1 MTWRNNGRRIS
12 QPKVGW
18 REVSSTGS
26 QKTWENIVVIHFV
39 GALHPSAPL
48 CSGRLYVHHQNEA
61 INPGG
66 SAGVKH
72 FDLKTDAL
80 HQNTRILLG
89 KFRAIAIEHVNV
101 HFRVKNL
108 TWICHFG
115 LEKSDSKRKLLR
127 AQKRMI
133 YRIEFRDHALHYAKK
148 HHIWPGACFSFN
160 DLVDDV
166 LWAKC
171 TLTMIFIFMHTC

>member
-89 KFRAIAIEHVNV
+89 KFRAIAIEQTCIFTWKIWHGSVTLGL
-101 HFRVKNL
+101 KNPIPKGSCWGRKNAWFIVL
-108 TWICHFG
+108 NFGIMHCTMLKSTTFG
-115 LEKSDSKRKLLR
+115 LGHVFHL
-127 AQKRMI
+127 MI
-133 YRIEFRDHALHYAKK
+133 LWMMFCEQNAL
-148 HHIWPGACFSFN
+148 
-160 DLVDDV
+160 
-166 LWAKC
+166 
-171 TLTMIFIFMHTC
+171 